1 MVFLPFKDI
10 FRHKRMKAFGG
21 SRGSAMAMPEKNIG
35 LLCSRDGRQLW
46 EFARLQL
53 CIAGKIPRVKDVDAS
68 TSREKMLNYST
79 LTIFSTNKSLILM
92 INLLKTGHRV
102 GIKAAINN

>member
-35 LLCSRDGRQLW
+35 LFVRETADSCGNSLDCNCALQGRYRESRIW
-46 EFARLQL
+46 
-53 CIAGKIPRVKDVDAS
+53 
-68 TSREKMLNYST
+68 
-79 LTIFSTNKSLILM
+79 TID
-92 INLLKTGHRV
+92 
-102 GIKAAINN
+102 